1 MYLIPSVFL
10 SQAKMVYMGGV
21 LETYEKLIA
30 QMLKQLPNP
39 TFQTA
44 ATPAAGTASD
54 AEAGGDVRTGL
65 SYILKNIQLLKTS
78 YYKEHEGLLQRLHA
92 LNHIKVERHRLALRE
107 KERETKNI
115 FTWI

>member
-1 MYLIPSVFL
+1 
-10 SQAKMVYMGGV
+10 MGGV